1 MHYQADM
8 IHRLGHEVAFF
19 RDCGDRRNGRV
30 LFSRYSADDL
40 TSRGE
45 IRGADKGRVAV
56 EVGFQVLCDR
66 GNGLSFKEELSD
78 TVWRFEGDSLRP
90 ACRLEMGRYQFPA
103 EKMTFEAM
111 NEWPDYY
118 RLVDL
123 LEGERYLFLSLQNGL
138 MGDRT
143 LLVYDK
149 SDGACYIPKGD
160 DGWQGLFVDG
170 VRFTPRSLRR
180 NRLVGELDLLDL
192 LDRKER
198 ITDPALRAVAAGVT
212 ERSNLVV
219 AMLPLKE

>member
-40 TSRGE
+40 TPRGE
-45 IRGADKGRVAV
+45 IRTQDKGKAAI
-56 EVGFQVLCDR
+56 EVGFQALGD
-66 GNGLSFKEELSD
+66 NGDELLFKEEFSD
-78 TVWRFEGDSLRP
+78 TICRLNGDSVQP
-90 ACRLEMGRYQFPA
+90 VCRLDMGRYRFPA

-138 MGDRT
+138 MGDRM

-160 DGWQGLFVDG
+160 DGRQGLFVDG

-180 NRLVGELDLLDL
+180 NRLVGELDPLDL
-192 LDRKER
+192 LDRKEQ